1 MNTNETSAVR
11 EALLGARVQIAD
23 LAAALGVTPRAVYN
37 LVDRHKIPF
46 VRACGRRFYDP
57 SEIKRALENASGNPP
72 ARGRGRPRKSAA

>member
-1 MNTNETSAVR
+1 MSNFEHPNIRA
-11 EALLGARVQIAD
+11 AILGERVQIAD
-23 LAAALGVTPRAVYN
+23 LAAALGVTARAIYS